1 MQKVSDNPKFA
12 ISIHAPHTGRDVQLN
27 GLDDELKAF
36 QSTRPIRGATIR
48 GKNAELGL
56 TYFNPR
62 APYGARPTGCPI
74 WTIRRRYFNPRAP
87 YGARLALAAALG
99 VVGPISI
106 HAPHTG
112 RDTQPLSA
120 TRLPP
125 TFQST
130 RPIRGA
136 TISPRWP
143 CCRLPNFNPR
153 APYGARPKQS
163 PRMQQ
168 ESMISI
174 HAPHTGR
181 DEWTPYGTKT
191 MRVFQSTRPIRGA
204 TSCALKLSSTRMVFQ
219 STRPIRGATVF
230 STPHT
235 SPGVN
240 FNPRAPYGAR
250 LADNGVVCA
259 CIIISIHAP
268 HTGRDPVLG
277 LPMSGSMLFQ
287 STRPIRGATPMEL
300 TCRPRAVYFNPR
312 APYGARPRSPCRPP
326 GCRQHFNPRAPYGA
340 RRALLRQPLTNTL
353 ISIHA
358 PHTGRDGEFIR
369 PRYMVWEFQS
379 TRPIRGATSVCG
391 QATLRRLYF
400 NPRAPYGAR
409 QSSAVQAPLWSL
421 ISIHA
426 PHTGRDGGG
435 AGEW

>member
-136 TISPRWP
+136 TGVAKAAIDKYID
-143 CCRLPNFNPR
+143 FNPR
-153 APYGARPKQS
+153 APYGARRRVYS
-163 PRMQQ
+163 P
-168 ESMISI
+168 EIHGVGISI

-181 DEWTPYGTKT
+181 DKCMRTGHPTPT
-191 MRVFQSTRPIRGA
+191 
-204 TSCALKLSSTRMVFQ
+204 LFQ
-219 STRPIRGATVF
+219 STRPIRGATVI
-230 STPHT
+230 SG
-235 SPGVN
+235 PGPTMEFN

-250 LADNGVVCA
+250 RWRCRRVV
-259 CIIISIHAP
+259 
-268 HTGRDPVLG
+268 R
-277 LPMSGSMLFQ
+277 
-287 STRPIRGATPMEL
+287 
-300 TCRPRAVYFNPR
+300 
-312 APYGARPRSPCRPP
+312 
-326 GCRQHFNPRAPYGA
+326 
-340 RRALLRQPLTNTL
+340 
-353 ISIHA
+353 
-358 PHTGRDGEFIR
+358 
-369 PRYMVWEFQS
+369 
-379 TRPIRGATSVCG
+379 
-391 QATLRRLYF
+391 
-400 NPRAPYGAR
+400 
-409 QSSAVQAPLWSL
+409 
-421 ISIHA
+421 
-426 PHTGRDGGG
+426 
-435 AGEW
+435 